1 MLSPFLRVLCDLLF
15 NPSSPSPPAS
25 NSETTS
31 PNPESPVTAA
41 AAVFDVPQLA
51 ATQAV
56 ADAAR
61 LGLTSTPKSLP
72 PWLFYDAPG
81 SRLFEQ
87 ITTLPE
93 YYLTRTERTLFTIHA
108 DEIFSELQ
116 TVTSSPAPVILSEG
130 AQAPKSKDLRL
141 SSEHHLTIAELGAG
155 TASKTGILLRALTR
169 RQPHVLYQPIDISP
183 TALDEASESIE
194 SNIPGITVRPQ
205 VANYITDTVRIE
217 RPPHA
222 RVLALY
228 IGSSIGNFSPAEAR
242 QILTRL
248 RSELAPGDALL
259 LGADLAP
266 TPADDP
272 AANGHGKSVATLL
285 AAYNDAAGVTA
296 AFNRNILARLN
307 RDLGA
312 DFRPRQFDHSA
323 LWNPVH
329 SRIEI
334 YLRSRAPQQVTIPA
348 NSAGGR
354 LSLHF
359 AEGETIHTE
368 NSYKF
373 TPAAISALLA
383 DSAFTPT
390 RTFTDANNLFAVTLA
405 TAI

>member
-1 MLSPFLRVLCDLLF
+1 M
-15 NPSSPSPPAS
+15 
-25 NSETTS
+25 
-31 PNPESPVTAA
+31 TAA

-51 ATQAV
+51 ATHPV

-61 LGLTSTPKSLP
+61 RGLTSTPKSLP

-87 ITTLPE
+87 ITALPE

-141 SSEHHLTIAELGAG
+141 SSEHHLTITELGAG

-169 RQPHVLYQPIDISP
+169 QQPHVLYQPIDISP
-183 TALDEASESIE
+183 TALDEARAQIE
-194 SNIPGITVRPQ
+194 LTIPGVAVRPQ
-205 VANYITDTVRIE
+205 VANYITESVRIE

-266 TPADDP
+266 SAT
-272 AANGHGKSVATLL
+272 KSIATLL

-312 DFRPRQFDHSA
+312 DFRPRQFIHRA
-323 LWNPVH
+323 LWNPTH

-334 YLRSRAPQQVTIPA
+334 YLESLSAQTVTIPA

-373 TPAAISALLA
+373 TPAAIAALLA

>member
-1 MLSPFLRVLCDLLF
+1 
-15 NPSSPSPPAS
+15 
-25 NSETTS
+25 
-31 PNPESPVTAA
+31 VTAA

-51 ATQAV
+51 ATHPV

-93 YYLTRTERTLFTIHA
+93 YYLTRTERDLFTTHA
-108 DEIFSELQ
+108 AEIFHL
-116 TVTSSPAPVILSEG
+116 VTSSTGGCPTSGVSDVG
-130 AQAPKSKDLRL
+130 SRNGH
-141 SSEHHLTIAELGAG
+141 SSNGHPPSITIVELGAG
-155 TASKTGILLRALTR
+155 TASKTGILLRALAQQ
-169 RQPHVLYQPIDISP
+169 QPHVLYQPIDISP
-183 TALDEASESIE
+183 TALDEACESIE
-194 SNIPGITVRPQ
+194 SNIPGVTVRPQ

-222 RVLALY
+222 RILALY

-248 RSELAPGDALL
+248 RSELQPGDALL
-259 LGADLAP
+259 LGTDLAP
-266 TPADDP
+266 TPAANP
-272 AANGHGKSVATLL
+272 ATNGHGKSVATLL
-285 AAYNDAAGVTA
+285 AAYNDAQGVTA

-312 DFRPRQFDHSA
+312 DCRPERFLHRA
-323 LWNPVH
+323 LWNPTH

-334 YLRSRAPQQVTIPA
+334 YLESLSAQTVHIPA

-373 TPAAISALLA
+373 TPAAIAALLA